1 MADANAFR
9 KVADAIRI
17 ENNIEIIV
25 VSAGGKT
32 GGYPKITDMLV
43 DAYRKIQ
50 KGESVKKSLNSVFER
65 VRRLKED
72 LQLKLNLENEL
83 MKIEVGANDPD
94 FLISRGEYLY
104 SFLFSKFFEVAFV
117 DAKEIFKFCD
127 NGEINEEYTCFNI
140 REKYKSVGKF
150 VTGGFYGSDDFGK
163 IKTFSRGGGDVSGAI
178 AAKAINADLFVDFTD
193 VDGVYAYDPK
203 VVAQT
208 SPMQEISYSTL
219 ENLAKFG
226 ATVIHPKAVE
236 ILSESETNTVVKNT
250 FHPRKHGT
258 FVRKNPR
265 EKYFAAAAKDGCVYV
280 KITGEINVKNLLIE
294 DGRIGILYRENE
306 VVTVYDRQIN
316 LPKELKRNDLYVE
329 TDRSVTAFYV
339 SLSDSTPQFIE
350 TVKGSVET
358 YAIFDIADGYIIAI
372 PSKGRRDVENI
383 ICQVISG
390 E

>member
-17 ENNIEIIV
+17 EEDVKIIV

-32 GGYPKITDMLV
+32 VAYPKITDMLLT
-43 DAYRKIQ
+43 AYTKIQ
-50 KGESVKKSLNSVFER
+50 SGESVKKSFNAVFER
-65 VRRLKED
+65 IKRLKED

-104 SFLFSKFFEVAFV
+104 SLLFSKFFGVAFV

-127 NGEINEEYTCFNI
+127 NGEINEEYTCFKI
-140 REKYKSVGKF
+140 REKYRSLGKF
-150 VTGGFYGSDDFGK
+150 VTGGFYGLDDSGK

-193 VDGVYAYDPK
+193 VEGVYAYDPK
-203 VVAQT
+203 IIAQK
-208 SPMQEISYSTL
+208 SPIPEISYTDL
-219 ENLAKFG
+219 ENMAKFG
-226 ATVIHPKAVE
+226 ANVIHPEAVR
-236 ILSESETNTVVKNT
+236 ILSVSETNTVIKNT
-250 FHPRKHGT
+250 FHPRKRGT
-258 FVRKNPR
+258 FICKNPK
-265 EKYFAAAAKDGCVYV
+265 EKYFAAAAKDDCAYI
-280 KITGEINVKNLLIE
+280 KISGEINVKNLLPE
-294 DGRIGILYRENE
+294 DGRIGVLCKPNE
-306 VVTVYDRQIN
+306 LIAVYDRQIN

>member
-17 ENNIEIIV
+17 ENDIEIIV

-32 GGYPKITDMLV
+32 GDYPKITDMLV

-65 VRRLKED
+65 VRRLKDD
-72 LQLKLNLENEL
+72 LQLKFDFEEEL

-104 SFLFSKFFEVAFV
+104 SLLFSKFFGVAFV

-306 VVTVYDRQIN
+306 VVAVYDRQIN

>member
-17 ENNIEIIV
+17 EEDVKIIV

-32 GGYPKITDMLV
+32 VAYPKITDMLLT
-43 DAYRKIQ
+43 AYTKIQ
-50 KGESVKKSLNSVFER
+50 SGESVKKSFNAVFER
-65 VRRLKED
+65 IKRLKED

-94 FLISRGEYLY
+94 FIISRGEYLY
-104 SFLFSKFFEVAFV
+104 SLMFSEFIGVAFV
-117 DAKEIFKFCD
+117 DAQDIFKFCG
-127 NGEINEEYTCFNI
+127 NGAINEEYTCFKI
-140 REKYKSVGKF
+140 REKYRSLGKF
-150 VTGGFYGSDDFGK
+150 VTGGFYGLDDSGK

-193 VDGVYAYDPK
+193 VEGVYAYDPK
-203 VVAQT
+203 IIAQK
-208 SPMQEISYSTL
+208 SPIPEISYTDL
-219 ENLAKFG
+219 ENMAKFG
-226 ATVIHPKAVE
+226 ANVIHPEAVR
-236 ILSESETNTVVKNT
+236 ILSLSETNTVIKNT
-250 FHPRKHGT
+250 FHPRKRGT
-258 FVRKNPR
+258 FICKNPK

-306 VVTVYDRQIN
+306 VVAVYDRQIN

>member
-1 MADANAFR
+1 
-9 KVADAIRI
+9 
-17 ENNIEIIV
+17 
-25 VSAGGKT
+25 
-32 GGYPKITDMLV
+32 
-43 DAYRKIQ
+43 
-50 KGESVKKSLNSVFER
+50 
-65 VRRLKED
+65 
-72 LQLKLNLENEL
+72 
-83 MKIEVGANDPD
+83 
-94 FLISRGEYLY
+94 
-104 SFLFSKFFEVAFV
+104 
-117 DAKEIFKFCD
+117 
-127 NGEINEEYTCFNI
+127 
-140 REKYKSVGKF
+140 
-150 VTGGFYGSDDFGK
+150 
-163 IKTFSRGGGDVSGAI
+163 
-178 AAKAINADLFVDFTD
+178 
-193 VDGVYAYDPK
+193 
-203 VVAQT
+203 
-208 SPMQEISYSTL
+208 MQEISYSTL

-306 VVTVYDRQIN
+306 VVAVYDRQIN

>member
-17 ENNIEIIV
+17 EEDVKIIV

-32 GGYPKITDMLV
+32 VAYPKITDMLLT
-43 DAYRKIQ
+43 AYTKIQ
-50 KGESVKKSLNSVFER
+50 SGESVKKSFSAAFER
-65 VRRLKED
+65 IKRLKED

-94 FLISRGEYLY
+94 FIISRGEYLY
-104 SFLFSKFFEVAFV
+104 SLMFSEFIGVAFV
-117 DAKEIFKFCD
+117 DAQDIFKFCG
-127 NGEINEEYTCFNI
+127 NGAINEEYTCFKI
-140 REKYKSVGKF
+140 REKYRSLGKF
-150 VTGGFYGSDDFGK
+150 VTGGFYGLDDSGK

-193 VDGVYAYDPK
+193 VEGVYAYDPK
-203 VVAQT
+203 IIAQK
-208 SPMQEISYSTL
+208 SPIPEISYTDL
-219 ENLAKFG
+219 ENMAKFG
-226 ATVIHPKAVE
+226 ANVIHPEAVR
-236 ILSESETNTVVKNT
+236 ILSLSETNTVIKNT
-250 FHPRKHGT
+250 FHPRKRGT
-258 FVRKNPR
+258 FICKNPK

-306 VVTVYDRQIN
+306 VVAVYDRQIN